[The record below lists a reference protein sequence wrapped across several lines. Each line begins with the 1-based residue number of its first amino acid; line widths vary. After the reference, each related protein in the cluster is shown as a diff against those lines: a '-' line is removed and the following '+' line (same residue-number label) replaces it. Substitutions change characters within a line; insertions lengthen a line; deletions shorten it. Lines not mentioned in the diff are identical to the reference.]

1 MARKRSSAIVY
12 ECNVGWNLGIRR
24 ALEFTILMYYNI
36 NKFLV
41 SLWKNWDSRVLA
53 GSYYSNVGVFVCGS
67 FSIPPVIAAL
77 RKLRMI
83 LSEDDEFLAA

>member
-1 MARKRSSAIVY
+1 MLICVLFIR
-12 ECNVGWNLGIRR
+12 NLGIRR